1 MTKIKIL
8 SLSQNNLKRFF
19 CNKNLDNLI
28 MLDLSSNKI
37 TSFPRIKAKIL
48 IDIRWYK
55 NPLNDLSELQNC
67 ELPSL

>member
-8 SLSQNNLKRFF
+8 SLSQNNLKRFS

-37 TSFPRIKAKIL
+37 TSFPRIKAKNL
-48 IDIRWYK
+48 TDIRWYD
-55 NPLNDLSELQNC
+55 NPLNNLS
-67 ELPSL
+67 